1 MGTLNKFELKF
12 QELAYYVINITD
24 ATVEEKLSILK
35 AMEVFRIVIETIRE
49 RKEVK
54 NEMD

>member
-1 MGTLNKFELKF
+1 MGTYNKFELKF
-12 QELAYYVINITD
+12 QEMAYYVVNIRD

-35 AMEVFRIVIETIRE
+35 AMEVLRNVIETIRE

-54 NEMD
+54 